1 MLARDP
7 SVDLAVL
14 AIAARDLI
22 AASLGDTAAL
32 RPGELVVAL
41 GHPLGVAN
49 AVSLG
54 VVHEVVREPDGTPR
68 WVTAD
73 LRLAPGN
80 SGGPL
85 AGADG
90 RVVGI
95 NTLVAGGLG
104 YRAAGAADRP
114 VSPSRRVGVTGR
126 KGGVTRVLVA
136 ASSPTIRAGLGALLA
151 GQHGLTVLEAPG
163 RPALLAD
170 LAETVEADV
179 VLLALEPGEPL
190 PLPLALPPDSAGRE
204 PAVVVVGDDTAEGW
218 MQRALRAGARGVL
231 PRGASGEQI
240 AAAVVAAAV
249 GLSVQPA
256 VSSRAPVR
264 PTLNATAPA
273 QPLTPREVEVLT
285 MLAEGLANKAI
296 AGRLAISEHTVKTH
310 VAAVFG
316 KLGVSTRAEAVA
328 IAARIG
334 MLML

>member
-1 MLARDP
+1 
-7 SVDLAVL
+7 
-14 AIAARDLI
+14 
-22 AASLGDTAAL
+22 
-32 RPGELVVAL
+32 
-41 GHPLGVAN
+41 
-49 AVSLG
+49 
-54 VVHEVVREPDGTPR
+54 
-68 WVTAD
+68 
-73 LRLAPGN
+73 
-80 SGGPL
+80 
-85 AGADG
+85 
-90 RVVGI
+90 
-95 NTLVAGGLG
+95 
-104 YRAAGAADRP
+104 
-114 VSPSRRVGVTGR
+114 
-126 KGGVTRVLVA
+126 VTRVLVA
-136 ASSPTIRAGLGALLA
+136 ASSPAIRAGLSALLA
-151 GQHGLTVLEAPG
+151 GHHGLTVLEAPG
-163 RPALLAD
+163 RPALLTD

-231 PRGASGEQI
+231 PRGATGEQI
-240 AAAVVAAAV
+240 ADAVVADAV

-256 VSSRAPVR
+256 TSSPAAVR

-273 QPLTPREVEVLT
+273 QPLTPREIEVLT